1 MVSAAATTAVTDAGR
16 PGDRRPVTLDRRAF
30 WRVVGRLVVLG
41 ALVGLVVIVL
51 YPMLWM
57 GIGSLKTN
65 TEILSDPFALPASA
79 DLSSYGRA
87 IDRGVGTY
95 FVNSVVVTT
104 ASVVFTTLL
113 SAWAAYGLTRIAI
126 PFSRTILMVIVG
138 GLMLAPTVAVIPL
151 VKLLQ
156 SWGIYDTYWALI
168 LLYTA
173 FRVPF
178 TTFLIRSYMI
188 DLPSSVDEAAFIDGA
203 SRAQIFWR
211 ITLPMC
217 KPILVSAVVLQIL
230 FAWNE
235 FLFALIFVGTES
247 LKTLPVGLAT
257 LSSRAVTDYPAV
269 FAGMT
274 IAAVPMIVLF
284 FLSQKYFVR
293 GLADGI
299 GK

>member
-1 MVSAAATTAVTDAGR
+1 MSAPTMTSTR
-16 PGDRRPVTLDRRAF
+16 PSVASQAPVNIDSGGF
-30 WRVVGRLVVLG
+30 WRIIGRLLVLG
-41 ALVGLVVIVL
+41 ALVGLVIVVL

-57 GIGSLKTN
+57 AVSSVKTN
-65 TEILSDPFALPASA
+65 TEILSDPFALPAAA
-79 DLSSYGRA
+79 DLTSYTRA
-87 IDRGVGTY
+87 IDRGIGTY
-95 FVNSVVVTT
+95 FVNSTIVTL
-104 ASVVFTTLL
+104 ASVFFTTLL
-113 SAWAAYGLTRIAI
+113 SAWAAYGLTRITI

-156 SWGIYDTYWALI
+156 AWGIYDTYWALI
-168 LLYTA
+168 VLYTA
-173 FRVPF
+173 FRIPF
-178 TTFLIRSYMI
+178 TTFLIRSYMV
-188 DLPSSVDEAAFIDGA
+188 DLPVSVDEAAFIDGA
-203 SRAQIFWR
+203 TRAQIFWR
-211 ITLPMC
+211 VTLPMS
-217 KPILVSAVVLQIL
+217 KPILISAVVLQVL

-235 FLFALIFVGTES
+235 YLFALIFVGSES

-284 FLSQKYFVR
+284 FVSQKYFIR